1 MKRRQFLIYLGSAA
15 AVALIHRLKAAA
27 AGEFVLFMWSGAIT
41 TTSIRVKA
49 RLAFDSVTV
58 RLVVSTQPDLSN
70 PIFSGYAAA
79 NNTNN
84 HVADLTLSGLQ
95 PDRNYIYTIE
105 ANGVRSSLRGRFHTP
120 ANGPFSFSF
129 ACASCAETGSNHAVF
144 DTIRQHNPL
153 FFVHLGDFHYQNI
166 ASNDIN
172 LFRAAYQTVLTAPR
186 QAQLYRELPVAYI
199 WDDHDYGPNDSDS
212 TSPSRMAA
220 RLAYQENV
228 PHFPLAA
235 GSGDVPIYQAF
246 TIGRVRFIVTDNRS
260 ERTPKTAPDNANKSV
275 LGAAQ
280 KVWFKQQLLAARDV
294 YPLIVW
300 VCSTPWHCG
309 LAYDGGDDFNGYAV
323 ERQELADFVYE
334 NRIRNLCIVSGDIH
348 MVGLED
354 GTNNLYNSQGMP
366 GFPILQAAAL
376 DHPLHTSY
384 PSVSYSHGQFP
395 GGGQFGLVTIT
406 DDGGPTVQVR
416 FSGRTANNTELTS
429 LELTFPPPPRIW
441 VWPAALTFYEVVGGA
456 TLLMRPL
463 TLTNS
468 GITSYNYALAA
479 SATWLAVEPNH
490 GYVMPDSPRQL
501 VVTVDADSLS
511 LGLHQANLTITSP
524 EATNSPQTIPV
535 TFLKTD
541 EPPQFLPF
549 IQM

>member
-15 AVALIHRLKAAA
+15 AVSLIHRLKAAA
-27 AGEFVLFMWSGAIT
+27 AGEFVLFMWSGALT

-95 PDRNYIYTIE
+95 PNRNYIYTIE

-120 ANGPFSFSF
+120 ANGPFGFSF

-354 GTNNLYNSQGMP
+354 GTSNLYNSQGMP

-384 PSVSYSHGQFP
+384 PNVSYSHGQFP

-406 DDGGPTVQVR
+406 DNGGPTVQVR

-441 VWPAALTFYEVVGGA
+441 AWPAALTFYEVVGGA

-468 GITSYNYALAA
+468 GTTSYNYALAA
-479 SATWLAVEPNH
+479 SATWLAVDPDH
-490 GYVMPDSPRQL
+490 GYVMPDSPHQL
-501 VVTVDADSLS
+501 VVTVDADSLP
-511 LGLHQANLTITSP
+511 LGQHQANLTITSP